1 MQFSGHS
8 HSGSGV
14 IMILVCHMISQDH
27 VTKELCDFTAGSPP
41 LRSIFLHHSKIAD
54 VFVH

>member
-1 MQFSGHS
+1 MPFSGHS

-14 IMILVCHMISQDH
+14 IMILVCHMISQDQ

-41 LRSIFLHHSKIAD
+41 FRSIFLHHSKIAD